1 MTTTPQTEAQR
12 LAALISATLDSQDDS
27 YLTCSVTK
35 CLLQQA
41 ATELLRLDALR
52 LELQTQLAD
61 YKDACT
67 KAETRADQAEG

>member
-27 YLTCSVTK
+27 FIICSVTK

-41 ATELLRLDALR
+41 AAELRRLDAI
-52 LELQTQLAD
+52 A
-61 YKDACT
+61 
-67 KAETRADQAEG
+67 KATGATHD

>member
-12 LAALISATLDSQDDS
+12 LAASISETLDSQDDS

-41 ATELLRLDALR
+41 ATELLSLDAKHFALDR
-52 LELQTQLAD
+52 SQPNERHH
-61 YKDACT
+61 DA
-67 KAETRADQAEG
+67 

>member
-1 MTTTPQTEAQR
+1 MTTTPQTEAQTEAQR

-41 ATELLRLDALR
+41 AAELRRLDALGIEIEAQEN
-52 LELQTQLAD
+52 LT
-61 YKDACT
+61 
-67 KAETRADQAEG
+67 

>member
-12 LAALISATLDSQDDS
+12 LAASISETLDSQDDS

-41 ATELLRLDALR
+41 ATELLRLDAKHFAIDR
-52 LELQTQLAD
+52 SQPNERQH
-61 YKDACT
+61 
-67 KAETRADQAEG
+67 

>member
-27 YLTCSVTK
+27 YRTCSVAK

-41 ATELLRLDALR
+41 AAELRRLDALGI
-52 LELQTQLAD
+52 EIEAQ
-61 YKDACT
+61 
-67 KAETRADQAEG
+67 ETLT